1 MKATLMLEDGFSLEG
16 EAVNGPFETG
26 GEVIFTTAMTGY
38 QEVLTD
44 PSYCGQMVCM
54 TWPLIGNYGIT
65 HEDMESA
72 RIHASALLVKECCKN
87 PSNWRSE
94 MSLPEFL
101 DKHGTPCVEGLDTR
115 ALTRHLRLHGAM
127 RGIISTDGDSLREK
141 ALALPT
147 MAGRNLTPQVAASVP
162 YTWQGGKPESACLET
177 DGSYKWRKTGVP
189 LLVYDFGIK
198 WNILRH
204 LEAAGF
210 ETLCVPPS
218 FDASEALRTGAAG
231 VFLSN
236 GPGDPG
242 AMTEEVATVAEI
254 AKSMPL
260 VGICLGH
267 QLIGLALGART
278 EKLKFGHHGCNH
290 PVKDLANGKIEI
302 SSQNHGF
309 HVLLDNAADIEAT
322 HVNLNDGT
330 IEGLRHKTLP
340 IMSLQ
345 YHPEAAA
352 GPRDA
357 NHLFHRFR
365 KLICEAAGIEADNSK
380 ALRRAEEVRI

>member
-1 MKATLMLEDGFSLEG
+1 MKAALMLEDGFALEG

-54 TWPLIGNYGIT
+54 TWPLIGNYGISK
-65 HEDMESA
+65 EDMESS
-72 RIHASALLVKECCKN
+72 RIHAHALLVKECCKK
-87 PSNWRSE
+87 PSNWRSD
-94 MSLPEFL
+94 MSLPDFL
-101 DKHGTPCVEGLDTR
+101 NKYNVPCMEGLDTR
-115 ALTRHLRLHGAM
+115 ALTRHLRLNGAM
-127 RGIISTDGDSLREK
+127 RGVISTDISDPEKLRQK
-141 ALALPT
+141 ALGLPT
-147 MAGRNLTPQVAASVP
+147 MAGQNLTPKVAAAKP
-162 YTWQGGKPESACLET
+162 YAWYDNKPQPAQLDA
-177 DGSYKWRKTGVP
+177 DGRYAWRGTGLP
-189 LLVYDFGIK
+189 LAVYDFGVK

-204 LEAAGF
+204 LVAAGF
-210 ETLCVPPS
+210 EPLCVPPS
-218 FDASEALRTGAAG
+218 FSAEQAKASGAIAS
-231 VFLSN
+231 FLSN
-236 GPGDPG
+236 GPGDP
-242 AMTEEVATVAEI
+242 ASMEAETATV
-254 AKSMPL
+254 KDLCDTMPV

-267 QLIGLALGART
+267 QLIGQALGART

-290 PVKDLANGKIEI
+290 PVQDLSNGKIEI

-309 HVLLDNAADIEAT
+309 HVILDGVPDLEPT
-322 HVNLNDGT
+322 HINLNDKT
-330 IEGLRHKTLP
+330 LEGLRHKTRP

-365 KLICEAAGIEADNSK
+365 NLVAEATGAAG
-380 ALRRAEEVRI
+380 